1 MLKYLSTKSEYDCF
15 GCKACEQICSHNAIE
30 MMPNEEGFYYPE
42 LDGDKCIN
50 CGLCERVCPVMHPDS
65 IIHNLGCSYVAQ
77 NRDKTVLKQSSS
89 GGVFYRIAMSILDN
103 GGVVYGVAFN
113 EEFKTV
119 NIRIDSIEN
128 IHLIMGSKYVQSDI
142 QSTYRQ
148 VREDLR
154 NGVQVYFSGTPCQIA
169 GLRLFLMKEY
179 ENLLT
184 SDLVCHG
191 TPSQKIF
198 STTISHLEKRY
209 NGKVVGYSFRDKNIR
224 GWSCSSSSSSIKSGE
239 KIKYIKYSK
248 EMEAY
253 FNAFSQGAL
262 MRRACYECPF
272 AQSHRTGDITLADFW
287 GVRTKM
293 PDFKNIAS
301 GVSLIL
307 VNSIKGKIIIESIK
321 DSMVLEEIPLT
332 WAQETNHNL
341 VGPTPENI
349 MRNQTY
355 SMAFNEYDLFLRK
368 YAEKDESEQRIKRQ
382 LEYFV
387 RSHPFLFK
395 LVSKISH
402 FVK

>member
-15 GCKACEQICSHNAIE
+15 GCKACELICGHNAIE
-30 MMPNEEGFYYPE
+30 MIPNEEGFYYPE
-42 LDGDKCIN
+42 LDCEKCIN

-65 IIHNLGCSYVAQ
+65 IIQNLGCSYVAQ
-77 NRDKTVLKQSSS
+77 NRDKAVLKRSSS
-89 GGVFYRIAMSILDN
+89 GGVFNRIAMSILDN

-119 NIRIDSIEN
+119 NIRIDNIED

-198 STTISHLEKRY
+198 STTIGHLEKRY
-209 NGKVVGYSFRDKNIR
+209 KGKVVGYSFRDKNIR
-224 GWSCSSSSSSIKSGE
+224 GWSCCSSSFIKSGE

-272 AQSHRTGDITLADFW
+272 AQSRRTGDITLADFW

-293 PDFKNIAS
+293 PDFENITS

-321 DSMVLEEIPLT
+321 DSMVLEEIPLK
-332 WAQETNHNL
+332 WAQDTNHNL

-368 YAEKDESEQRIKRQ
+368 YAGKDESKQRVKRQ
-382 LEYFV
+382 LEYFI
-387 RSHPFLFK
+387 RLHPFLFK
-395 LVSKISH
+395 LVSRISH
-402 FVK
+402 LVK